1 MSSSSVEKGNATWQA
16 PLARPGDGDYKDAM
30 NEVQDNLIQI
40 AAGGEARDAQYK
52 HVRIRP

>member
-1 MSSSSVEKGNATWQA
+1 MSSSGVEKGNATWQA

-40 AAGGEARDAQYK
+40 AAGGEARDAHK